1 MKKTGFGH
9 VLLFLNPNLRGGSPE
24 KCWCPKKFFAPPFR
38 NSVANYN
45 FVKIPSKLPKYPE
58 IP

>member
-1 MKKTGFGH
+1 MKIAKIL
-9 VLLFLNPNLRGGSPE
+9 LLFVGSKE
-24 KCWCPKKFFAPPFR
+24 LDKQRCYNC
-38 NSVANYN
+38 N